1 MSDIH
6 TILSHYWGHENFRP
20 LQEDIIRSVMEGKDT
35 LALLPTGGGKSVCFQ
50 VPALAMD
57 GICVVVSPLIALMQ
71 DQVENLKRRGIPAIA
86 ITSAMRKREI
96 DVAFDNCVYG
106 KIKFLYVSPERLQ
119 TEIARVRISRMNV
132 NLLAVDEAHCI
143 SQWGYDFRPPYL
155 QIAELRELLPDVP
168 VMALT
173 ATATEE
179 VVADIATQLEFK
191 PGHRIIRGSFARS
204 NLSYVLRETDDKPTR
219 LLRMLQQVPGCSVA
233 YVRSRRRTQEIAS
246 FLNQQGI
253 TATFYHAGLTPQQR
267 TERQQLWLTNKV
279 RVMVATNAFGMGIDK
294 PDVRTV
300 AHLDLPDSPEAYFQ
314 EAGRGGRD
322 GQPAFATL
330 FWHKRDLDELN
341 EHLEAAFPP
350 LDEIKRTY
358 QALAN
363 LYEVPVGAGEGLTVV
378 FDQQKLCDTYK
389 LDKVTVFNS
398 LKFLEREGYIAVSEA
413 IFQPAR
419 VMIVTSRENLYK
431 FEVAN
436 AVYEPFI
443 KLLLRSYSGLFD
455 QFTKISEFDLA
466 KRMGRPVRD
475 VVQWLNDLQQHDLI
489 SYLPQ
494 NEKPLLTFINRRVD
508 AKHLY
513 ISPQHLRERRL
524 AAERRVKAMQ
534 EFVTDNTRCR
544 QASLLHY
551 FGETKAE
558 ACGKCDVCRAAKNT
572 TAENAET
579 LAQKIT
585 SLLDQPVLMEK
596 LILHFPDN
604 QQKEVV
610 QTLREMADSGMIRF
624 QGDWVERTA

>member
-1 MSDIH
+1 MQDIYS
-6 TILSHYWGHENFRP
+6 ILRQYWGHENFRP

-50 VPALAMD
+50 VPALAME

-71 DQVENLKRRGIPAIA
+71 DQVENLKRRGIKAIA

-155 QIAELRELLPDVP
+155 QIADLRELLPDVP

-173 ATATEE
+173 ATATNE
-179 VVADIATQLEFK
+179 VVADIAKQLEFK
-191 PGHRIIRGSFARS
+191 PGHRIIKGSFARS

-219 LLRMLQQVPGCSVA
+219 LLRMLQQVPGCSVV
-233 YVRSRRRTQEIAS
+233 YVRSRRRTQEIAA
-246 FLNQQGI
+246 FLQQQGI
-253 TATFYHAGLTPQQR
+253 PATFYHAGLTPQQR
-267 TERQQLWLTNKV
+267 TERQQLWLSDKV

-330 FWHKRDLDELN
+330 FWHKRDLDELQ

-363 LYEVPVGAGEGLTVV
+363 LYEVPVGAGEGLTVI

-413 IFQPAR
+413 IFQPPR
-419 VMIVTSRENLYK
+419 VMITTSRENLYR

-436 AVYEPFI
+436 ASYEPFI

-455 QFTKISEFDLA
+455 QYTRISEFDLA
-466 KRMGRPVRD
+466 KRLGRPVRD
-475 VVQWLNDLQQHDLI
+475 VVQWLNELQKHDLLNYI
-489 SYLPQ
+489 PQ
-494 NEKPLLTFINRRVD
+494 NDQPLLTFISQRVD

-524 AAERRVKAMQ
+524 AAEKRVKAMQ
-534 EFVTDNTRCR
+534 EFALGNTHCR
-544 QASLLHY
+544 QSTLLHY
-551 FGETKAE
+551 FGETKTE
-558 ACGKCDVCRAAKNT
+558 DCGKCDVCRATKASENT
-572 TAENAET
+572 ENIAG
-579 LAQKIT
+579 KIT
-585 SLLDQPVLMEK
+585 RLLQQPQAPEQV
-596 LILHFPDN
+596 IQAFPEN
-604 QQKEVV
+604 QQKQVIE
-610 QTLREMADSGMIRF
+610 TIREMADSGLISF
-624 QGDWVERTA
+624 QGDLLVINAG

>member
-1 MSDIH
+1 MSAIQQ
-6 TILSHYWGHENFRP
+6 ILKQYWNHDAFRP
-20 LQEDIIRSVMEGKDT
+20 LQEDIINSVLEGKDT

-96 DVAFDNCVYG
+96 DIAFDNCIYG

-155 QIAELRELLPDVP
+155 QIADLRELLPNVP
-168 VMALT
+168 VLALT
-173 ATATEE
+173 ATATDD
-179 VVADIATQLEFK
+179 VVADIAKQLEFK
-191 PGHRIIRGSFARS
+191 PGHRIVKGSFARS
-204 NLSYVLRETDDKPTR
+204 NLSYVLRETEDKQGR
-219 LLRMLQQVPGCSVA
+219 LLRMLQQVPGCAVV
-233 YVRSRRRTQEIAS
+233 YVRSRRRTQEIAA
-246 FLNQQGI
+246 FLSQQGI

-267 TERQQLWLTNKV
+267 TERQRLWLDNKV

-294 PDVRTV
+294 PDVRSV

-322 GQPAFATL
+322 GLPAYATL
-330 FWHKRDLDELN
+330 FWHQRDLLELE

-363 LYEVPVGAGEGLTVV
+363 LYEVPVGAGEGLTVI
-378 FDQQKLCDTYK
+378 FDQQKLCTTYK
-389 LDKVTVFNS
+389 LDKITVFNS
-398 LKFLEREGYIAVSEA
+398 LKFLEREGYIAMSDA
-413 IFQPAR
+413 IFQPAKLM
-419 VMIVTSRENLYK
+419 VITNRENLYR

-436 AVYEPFI
+436 ASYEPFI

-455 QFTKISEFDLA
+455 GYVKINEFELA
-466 KRMGRPVRD
+466 KRMGRPERD
-475 VVQWLNDLQQHDLI
+475 IVKWLNELQQHDLLNYI
-489 SYLPQ
+489 PQ
-494 NEKPLLTFINRRVD
+494 NDQPLLTFISQRVD

-513 ISPQHLRERRL
+513 ISPQHLRERRT
-524 AAERRVKAMQ
+524 AAESRVNAMKR
-534 EFVTDNTRCR
+534 FVSENSHCR
-544 QASLLHY
+544 QSTLLAY
-551 FGETKAE
+551 FGEKE
-558 ACGKCDVCRAAKNT
+558 AAPCGSCDVCRAAKT
-572 TAENAET
+572 GTAPDYKTLTEDILKLLSTPKMLHEIAAAFPET
-579 LAQKIT
+579 YQKHLTEVIRE
-585 SLLDQPVLMEK
+585 LLDNGIISL
-596 LILHFPDN
+596 
-604 QQKEVV
+604 
-610 QTLREMADSGMIRF
+610 
-624 QGDWVERTA
+624 QGDLITRSE

>member
-1 MSDIH
+1 MP
-6 TILSHYWGHENFRP
+6 TIQQILKQYWNHDAFRP
-20 LQEDIIRSVMEGKDT
+20 LQEDIINSVLEGKDT

-155 QIAELRELLPDVP
+155 QIADLRELLPNVP
-168 VMALT
+168 VLALT
-173 ATATEE
+173 ATATDD
-179 VVADIATQLEFK
+179 VVADIAKQLEFK
-191 PGHRIIRGSFARS
+191 PGHCIVKGSFGRS
-204 NLSYVLRETDDKPTR
+204 NLSYVLRETEDKQGR
-219 LLRMLQQVPGCSVA
+219 LLRMLQQVPGCAVV
-233 YVRSRRRTQEIAS
+233 YVRSRRRTQEIAG
-246 FLNQQGI
+246 FLSQQGI

-267 TERQQLWLTNKV
+267 TERQRLWLDNKV

-294 PDVRTV
+294 PDVRAV

-322 GQPAFATL
+322 GQPAYATL
-330 FWHKRDLDELN
+330 FWHERDLHELD

-378 FDQQKLCDTYK
+378 FDQQKLCTTYK

-398 LKFLEREGYIAVSEA
+398 LKFLEREGYIAMSDA
-413 IFQPAR
+413 IFQAAK
-419 VMIVTSRENLYK
+419 VMVITNRENLYR

-436 AVYEPFI
+436 ASYEPFI
-443 KLLLRSYSGLFD
+443 KMLLRSYSGLFD
-455 QFTKISEFDLA
+455 GYVKISEFEMA
-466 KRMGRPVRD
+466 KRMGRPERD
-475 VVQWLNDLQQHDLI
+475 IVKWLNELQQHDLLNYI
-489 SYLPQ
+489 PQ
-494 NEKPLLTFINRRVD
+494 NDQPLLTFISQRVD

-513 ISPQHLRERRL
+513 ISPQHLRERRT
-524 AAERRVKAMQ
+524 AAESRVSAMKN
-534 EFVTDNTRCR
+534 FVRENTHCR
-544 QASLLHY
+544 QSTLLAY
-551 FGETKAE
+551 FGEKGAP
-558 ACGKCDVCRAAKNT
+558 ACGNCDVCRAAKTGAAPDNK
-572 TAENAET
+572 T
-579 LAQKIT
+579 LAAEILKLLHSPKLLHEIAAAFPEAHQQQVTHVIRE
-585 SLLDQPVLMEK
+585 LLDNGIISLEGD
-596 LILHFPDN
+596 LIV
-604 QQKEVV
+604 QK
-610 QTLREMADSGMIRF
+610 Q
-624 QGDWVERTA
+624 